1 MQKMRV
7 DFKIDRHDVA
17 SLVNPSWQYLYGKKE
32 SSKKATIE
40 RGWDPL
46 TYKLLDHTELKK
58 KKRMPLLLKML
69 TNWLLYMAKRILT
82 LVF

>member
-1 MQKMRV
+1 MQEMRV

-17 SLVNPSWQYLYGKKE
+17 SLVNPSWQYLHGKKE

-58 KKRMPLLLKML
+58 EKNAIAIKNAYQLASIHGKK
-69 TNWLLYMAKRILT
+69 NLT